1 MPLAKRQRSDSGR
14 GVVDIN
20 NQIRDVI
27 KSQVDGLRRELEAN
41 IRGKTDHIEKLEKQ
55 VEKETNILW
64 SNLNSKDEK
73 ISLLRKELE
82 AKNSQIKGLM
92 SSIEI
97 LELREKNSP
106 LQKELESKNS
116 EIRGL
121 KSSIELLKIRESN
134 SPLKKELEFK
144 TSEINHLKNDILLIA
159 KRDSFLKSILV
170 REMKRVKI
178 LEKEMEI
185 LEKEIE
191 ILKDNNVINKDIE
204 DELES
209 LMKDT
214 VVGKTTEIMNQGNP
228 NRDDNITEKEED
240 MAYISQEEGEDNVSE
255 KSESSFEEG
264 NISEENVV
272 TTEEDNETIIEEEEA
287 SDREDE
293 DNITDENVDKEYL
306 QDNET
311 ITGEDNDEEYLIK
324 SDKQNELSKGYQPRD
339 NTHEQNDEDDR
350 ISDFDENSQDN
361 IADHT
366 VSQANI
372 HALLEDGSDEEP
384 SSLNE
389 NIPIPESNGGSSNIR
404 IKDEHIEMVEE
415 TIAVEAALSL
425 QTLETR
431 EQTQT
436 PTQLLLK
443 ETSLDQLLSNVESF
457 LF

>member
-41 IRGKTDHIEKLEKQ
+41 IRGKTDHIEKLEMQ

-73 ISLLRKELE
+73 ISLLGKELE

-209 LMKDT
+209 LM
-214 VVGKTTEIMNQGNP
+214 
-228 NRDDNITEKEED
+228 IT
-240 MAYISQEEGEDNVSE
+240 N
-255 KSESSFEEG
+255 
-264 NISEENVV
+264 
-272 TTEEDNETIIEEEEA
+272 
-287 SDREDE
+287 
-293 DNITDENVDKEYL
+293 L
-306 QDNET
+306 Q
-311 ITGEDNDEEYLIK
+311 
-324 SDKQNELSKGYQPRD
+324 
-339 NTHEQNDEDDR
+339 
-350 ISDFDENSQDN
+350 
-361 IADHT
+361 
-366 VSQANI
+366 
-372 HALLEDGSDEEP
+372 
-384 SSLNE
+384 
-389 NIPIPESNGGSSNIR
+389 
-404 IKDEHIEMVEE
+404 
-415 TIAVEAALSL
+415 
-425 QTLETR
+425 
-431 EQTQT
+431 
-436 PTQLLLK
+436 
-443 ETSLDQLLSNVESF
+443 
-457 LF
+457 